1 MHIILGYELDTG
13 SYPDALGNDEARQG
27 VVVLGPAGLV
37 GVLETRLGL
46 TRIQTHQAIRI
57 GQYLKRLKEA
67 DNNER
72 FYSKSIRVDAWST
85 AKQVLAWRDEL
96 VLAGWKGD
104 VPGQISNRLQ
114 DLAHVEKLVHLEFAP
129 GLNYLSNA
137 LLMPRPGRK
146 PHRIPNPV
154 FLV

>member
-27 VVVLGPAGLV
+27 IVVLGPAGLV
-37 GVLETRLGL
+37 GVLETRPGL

-72 FYSKSIRVDAWST
+72 FYSKSIHVDAWST
-85 AKQVLAWRDEL
+85 AKQVLAWRDEPKKSRKYRSL
-96 VLAGWKGD
+96 KTRSGV
-104 VPGQISNRLQ
+104 N
-114 DLAHVEKLVHLEFAP
+114 
-129 GLNYLSNA
+129 LSSS
-137 LLMPRPGRK
+137 RK
-146 PHRIPNPV
+146 ATRSFSINSSGFFDMAV
-154 FLV
+154 RS

>member
-13 SYPDALGNDEARQG
+13 SPDALGNDEARQG

-72 FYSKSIRVDAWST
+72 FYSKSIRVDAWLSTTPNTTPNKMHYFLWKITSAFCST
-85 AKQVLAWRDEL
+85 AFSS
-96 VLAGWKGD
+96 
-104 VPGQISNRLQ
+104 I
-114 DLAHVEKLVHLEFAP
+114 
-129 GLNYLSNA
+129 
-137 LLMPRPGRK
+137 
-146 PHRIPNPV
+146 
-154 FLV
+154 